1 MSTAATT
8 KSRPAAPAT
17 AVADAWVLTRRNLIT
32 YIRKPD
38 LLVFS
43 TIQPVMFV
51 LLFVYVFGGAFKA
64 VLPSTI
70 PYVDFLMPGIFVQT
84 AIFSALQ
91 TGVGLADD
99 LQKGL
104 IDRFR
109 SLPMA
114 RSAVLAGRTL
124 ADTVAIIVQIFLMLV
139 VAYLVGFRL
148 HSGIGHAVLALAVT
162 VGVGYAFTWVAA
174 FAGLSLK
181 SVEAVQA
188 STFTIV
194 FPFVFASSAF
204 TPVSTFPSWLQG
216 WAHINPV
223 TIWVDTVR
231 LLTLGDAYVAFRAT
245 PNLAAGFPA
254 DPIASLGT
262 LLVQSAAWFGGIF
275 LLSVFLGVRIYRRT

>member
-1 MSTAATT
+1 MSTQVATT
-8 KSRPAAPAT
+8 RNEGRVISAIS
-17 AVADAWVLTRRNLIT
+17 DGWVLTKRNLLT
-32 YIRKPD
+32 YVRKPD

-64 VLPSTI
+64 ILPSSI
-70 PYVDFLMPGIFVQT
+70 PYVDYLMPGIFVQT
-84 AIFSALQ
+84 SIFSALQ

-104 IDRFR
+104 IDRFK

-124 ADTVAIIVQIFLMLV
+124 ADTVAIVVQVFLMLG
-139 VAYLVGFRL
+139 VALLVGFRFHEGMAEAL
-148 HSGIGHAVLALAVT
+148 LAFAVT
-162 VGVGYAFTWVAA
+162 IGVGYSFTWVAA

-188 STFTIV
+188 ATFTIV

-204 TPVSTFPSWLQG
+204 TPVATFPGWLQG

-231 LLTLGDAYVAFRAT
+231 VLTLGDAYVAFRAT
-245 PNLAAGFPA
+245 PNVAAGIAA

-262 LLVQSAAWFGGIF
+262 LLVQSTAWFLGIF
-275 LLSVFLGVRIYRRT
+275 LVAVFLGVRVYRRT

>member
-1 MSTAATT
+1 VSTTT
-8 KSRPAAPAT
+8 TTGAAPSAT
-17 AVADAWVLTRRNLIT
+17 SFQRRLRYAISDGYTLTKRNLLT

-51 LLFVYVFGGAFKA
+51 LLFVYVFGGAMKA
-64 VLPSTI
+64 VLPPTI

-91 TGVGLADD
+91 TGVGLAED

-104 IDRFR
+104 VDRFK

-124 ADTVAIIVQIFLMLV
+124 ADTVAILFQVVLMLI
-139 VAYLVGFRL
+139 VAWLVGFRFHEGL
-148 HSGIGHAVLALAVT
+148 AEALLAFAGAVS
-162 VGVGYAFTWVAA
+162 VGYAFTWLAA

-188 STFTIV
+188 AMFTIV
-194 FPFVFASSAF
+194 FPFVFASGAF
-204 TPVSTFPSWLQG
+204 VPPSTFPDWLQTF
-216 WAHINPV
+216 ANVNPV
-223 TIWVDTVR
+223 TIWVDTFR
-231 LLTLGDAYVAFRAT
+231 LLTLGDLYTAYRASI
-245 PNLAAGFPA
+245 G

-262 LLVQSAAWFGGIF
+262 LMLQSTAWFLGI
-275 LLSVFLGVRIYRRT
+275 LAVFVPLGVRVYRRT

>member
-1 MSTAATT
+1 MSATT
-8 KSRPAAPAT
+8 VPAT
-17 AVADAWVLTRRNLIT
+17 MTGSRLRYAISDWMVLTKRNLVT

-51 LLFVYVFGGAFKA
+51 LLFVYVFGGAIGE
-64 VLPSTI
+64 VLPGNI

-84 AIFSALQ
+84 AIFAALQ

-114 RSAVLAGRTL
+114 RSAVLAGRTA
-124 ADTVAIIVQIFLMLV
+124 ADTVSVIFQALLMFI
-139 VAYLVGFRL
+139 VAYAIGYRL
-148 HSGIGHAVLALAVT
+148 HEGLLEALLAFLVIVAIGYSV
-162 VGVGYAFTWVAA
+162 TWVAA

-181 SVEAVQA
+181 TIEAVQA
-188 STFTIV
+188 ATFTIV
-194 FPFVFASSAF
+194 FPFVFVSSAF
-204 TPVSTFPSWLQG
+204 VPVETFPTWLQG
-216 WAHINPV
+216 FANANPV

-231 LLTLGDAYVAFRAT
+231 VLTLGELYTASNSQFFGDV
-245 PNLAAGFPA
+245 PA
-254 DPIASLGT
+254 LGT
-262 LLVQSAAWFGGIF
+262 LLWQSAAWVAGIMA
-275 LLSVFLGVRIYRRT
+275 VFATLGVRVYRRT

>member
-1 MSTAATT
+1 MSVATET
-8 KSRPAAPAT
+8 VRAPSKLGAT
-17 AVADAWVLTRRNLIT
+17 VSDWWVITWRNLIT

-51 LLFVYVFGGAFKA
+51 LLFVYVFGGSFELI
-64 VLPSTI
+64 LPPSV

-84 AIFSALQ
+84 AIFAATQ

-114 RSAVLAGRTL
+114 RSAVLAGRTA
-124 ADTVAIIVQIFLMLV
+124 ADTVSVFIQTILMLI
-139 VAYLVGFRL
+139 VAFLVGYRL
-148 HSGIGHAVLALAVT
+148 HEGGWEALLAFIGIVA
-162 VGVGYAFTWVAA
+162 VGYAFTWVSA

-181 SVEAVQA
+181 TIEAVQA
-188 STFTIV
+188 ALFTIV
-194 FPFVFASSAF
+194 FPFVFVSTAF
-204 TPVSTFPSWLQG
+204 VPLSTFPDWLEPF
-216 WAHINPV
+216 AEYNPV

-231 LLTLGDAYVAFRAT
+231 VLTLGDLYSPAT
-245 PNLAAGFPA
+245 DPFLFA
-254 DPIASLGT
+254 DVKSLGT
-262 LLVQSAAWFGGIF
+262 LMWLSTLWFGFF
-275 LLSVFLGVRIYRRT
+275 LAFFSFLGVRRYRRT